1 VGFSVPGGSRTAGVG
16 CGNSPAVPVVA
27 LQPRDE
33 LSILN
38 YLFQV
43 NSMEGR
49 ISYWNRKRGLGFV
62 KKDTGGV
69 AFVHIRS
76 VVDDSVDAL
85 PIGTRIAFDE
95 RPPKG
100 AEDKP

>member
-1 VGFSVPGGSRTAGVG
+1 LNIVYSTGEKWTGELHTGIKNAAS
-16 CGNSPAVPVVA
+16 A
-27 LQPRDE
+27 LLKETR
-33 LSILN
+33 
-38 YLFQV
+38 
-43 NSMEGR
+43 
-49 ISYWNRKRGLGFV
+49 
-62 KKDTGGV
+62 GGV
-69 AFVHIRS
+69 AFVHIRC